1 MAFLKNGEFNMVLLT
16 FFILISIGFTFFLF
30 ASYSIL
36 SPFIVLLLL
45 CSALFVVS
53 IIFYGKYKNEQEKNK
68 QMSNKIYGLL
78 HDLKVPLTSVLGYIE
93 LIELQE
99 ISEQT
104 RFKFL
109 QIIKF
114 EAVKFLQT
122 INNFSD
128 EKTKINSNKV
138 TDCKEIISSVC
149 RSLALEANKKNIKI
163 SYNCDSFIF
172 ISFDK
177 IQFWRVIS
185 NLLENAIK
193 YNKEDGSIFISVS
206 SDDKNV
212 VITFEDTGI
221 GIKPENIMKV
231 FNKGFRENDNLEVE
245 GSGLGL
251 HNVYQTITSNG
262 SQIKLESK
270 EGYGTRFTL
279 KLNKAVTEEPN
290 EKFKN

>member
-1 MAFLKNGEFNMVLLT
+1 
-16 FFILISIGFTFFLF
+16 LF